1 MQMDEVFKEA
11 HNSEDHLSGKT
22 SKKIFK
28 FLVVAL
34 LKNSN
39 WTQNNYLKEALLD
52 EAYKKYGKVHEECL
66 KSTLCFLETSSN

>member
-1 MQMDEVFKEA
+1 MQIYVIFKEA

-28 FLVVAL
+28 FLVVTL

-39 WTQNNYLKEALLD
+39 RTQNNYLKEALLD
-52 EAYKKYGKVHEECL
+52 QAYKK
-66 KSTLCFLETSSN
+66 